1 MMPVPDSA
9 AAPARATSTSPMD
22 CQLSSDV
29 RVASH
34 FSRPLHNAMATST
47 PADVALA
54 VVLLQLAEAWP
65 DAAEALT
72 IVASAAP
79 VSRAW
84 CAAAS
89 DARVW
94 CALVQRLW
102 PYAAVAEEG
111 EPIGG
116 WRAHARRRTL
126 AARRV
131 AAVRYTCNVDIS
143 DHTPCLDMHDAET
156 GALVTSAALTVHED
170 VLLEHTKTA
179 FEANHRVLLCSA
191 RLSLPAGTVWPRSV
205 RMRVLALRARDGAV
219 AQMFA
224 DTVQRT
230 DTFEPD
236 SSEDE
241 DDSDDD
247 DEEEE
252 DDEEEDGGGGSAD
265 EDPDGMLG
273 EEEPTA
279 RAAASPLQYACYHI
293 GIGFAADDGMD
304 AFGKLTVT
312 ARGRYARVELRLL
325 AFHPVFFHM
334 NGLTKQGF
342 KHFLDGLTWVTP
354 SARMTLRRVAVPPT
368 AQHAGGCS
376 ATLAALV
383 TPDVLRAIISYLAW
397 NERAAMALTC
407 SAFAAAVHS
416 PDVAWRDVL
425 LLHTAPA
432 LATPADDIMSG
443 LFGWRDLAASIAEAR
458 LRLQQQKELLERGN
472 TRFQRR
478 WDRWE
483 ACAECADRAKLWRM
497 ESCALCEAA
506 NESEVAVD
514 EPGPLSG
521 FTFFVE
527 MYAPTDAMVLQEEL
541 LVFNGA
547 CILPRVSAS
556 GVIGTG
562 LHEATLYNSL
572 SDGSG
577 LFRAPELP
585 DSALGQIHL
594 YPPRTVCDPA
604 RDAAEEWV
612 KRVHMKL
619 WVQRRSDGAVAHL
632 GVGAH
637 KASADSF
644 LSPETTLKFDV
655 YDLFYP
661 LEQLRVSWTAATS
674 GDSRR
679 TISDPC
685 YITADVK
692 LTWRLATGGEPRAL
706 AQLFPAALLSFD
718 AYRGEDAGGYT
729 LLEEQMAAMLT
740 ALDWAL

>member
-1 MMPVPDSA
+1 
-9 AAPARATSTSPMD
+9 
-22 CQLSSDV
+22 
-29 RVASH
+29 
-34 FSRPLHNAMATST
+34 MATST

-54 VVLLQLAEAWP
+54 VVLLRLAEAWP

-72 IVASAAP
+72 IVATAAP

-102 PYAAVAEEG
+102 PYAAVAEAG

-116 WRAHARRRTL
+116 WRAHAHRRTL

-143 DHTPCLDMHDAET
+143 DHTLCVDMHDAET
-156 GALVTSAALTVHED
+156 GALVTSTELTVHED
-170 VLLEHTKTA
+170 VLLEHVAEDAYRK
-179 FEANHRVLLCSA
+179 VLLCSERLPPPLGSSWPQSA
-191 RLSLPAGTVWPRSV
+191 RI
-205 RMRVLALRARDGAV
+205 RVLVLRARDGAV
-219 AQMFA
+219 AQIFA
-224 DTVQRT
+224 DTAQRT
-230 DTFEPD
+230 AAHEAD
-236 SSEDE
+236 SSDDE
-241 DDSDDD
+241 DDYGDVSDDD
-247 DEEEE
+247 DDDGSADADEDGEE
-252 DDEEEDGGGGSAD
+252 DDGSAD
-265 EDPDGMLG
+265 IEDELVP
-273 EEEPTA
+273 A
-279 RAAASPLQYACYHI
+279 QAAAPPLQFACYQI
-293 GIGFAADDGMD
+293 RFGFAADDGMS
-304 AFGKLTVT
+304 ASVKLTVT
-312 ARGRYARVELRLL
+312 ARGRCAGCVELHVL
-325 AFHPVFFHM
+325 AFHSFIFHM

-342 KHFLDGLTWVTP
+342 KHFLNGLTWVTP
-354 SARMTLRRVAVPPT
+354 SARMTPRRVAVPPT
-368 AQHAGGCS
+368 AQHAGGALCS
-376 ATLAALV
+376 ATLAALA

-416 PDVAWRDVL
+416 PDVAWRNVL
-425 LLHTAPA
+425 LHHTAPA
-432 LATPADDIMSG
+432 LASTADDIMSG

-458 LRLQQQKELLERGN
+458 LRLQQQKELLKRGDA
-472 TRFQRR
+472 RFQRR
-478 WDRWE
+478 WDRRE
-483 ACAECADRAKLWRM
+483 ACAECGDRAKLWRM

-506 NESEVAVD
+506 NESDLAVD

-527 MYAPTDAMVLQEEL
+527 VYAPTDAATLQEER
-541 LVFNGA
+541 LVFNG
-547 CILPRVSAS
+547 ILPRVSAS

-572 SDGSG
+572 SDDSG

-585 DSALGQIHL
+585 DSALGEIHP
-594 YPPRTVCDPA
+594 YPRRTVCDPA
-604 RDAAEEWV
+604 RDAADEWV
-612 KRVHMKL
+612 KRVHMKF

-637 KASADSF
+637 TASADSF
-644 LSPETTLKFDV
+644 LSPETTLEFDV

-661 LEQLRVSWTAATS
+661 LQQPYVSWKAATS
-674 GDSRR
+674 GDRRR

-685 YITADVK
+685 CIVARVK
-692 LTWRLATGGEPRAL
+692 LTWRLATTGEPCTC
-706 AQLFPAALLSFD
+706 AQLFPTALLSFD
-718 AYRGEDAGGYT
+718 AYRGDAETYT